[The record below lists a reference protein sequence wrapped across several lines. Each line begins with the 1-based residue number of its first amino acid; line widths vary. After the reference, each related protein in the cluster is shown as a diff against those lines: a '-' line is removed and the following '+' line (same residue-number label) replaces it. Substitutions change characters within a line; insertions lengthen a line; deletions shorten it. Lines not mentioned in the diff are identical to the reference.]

1 MDMLGKV
8 RRMHMRDRLS
18 ISEIARRTG
27 LSRNTVRRWLR
38 APGDLEP
45 HYERSA
51 GRRKLTDYEAILIAA
66 LKADRLRHKHS
77 RRTARALFL
86 QIKAQ
91 GYRGGYSRVTDF
103 IRAWRS
109 ESSLGKQA
117 FVPLSFEQGEA
128 FQFDWSEEGVVVG
141 GVFHK
146 AQVAHMK
153 LCASRGFF
161 LVAYPSQSHEMLFD
175 AHTRAFS
182 AFGGVPKRGIYDN
195 MKTAIDTVFIG
206 KERKFNRRFMEM
218 QSHYLV

>member
-1 MDMLGKV
+1 M
-8 RRMHMRDRLS
+8 
-18 ISEIARRTG
+18 
-27 LSRNTVRRWLR
+27 
-38 APGDLEP
+38 
-45 HYERSA
+45 
-51 GRRKLTDYEAILIAA
+51 
-66 LKADRLRHKHS
+66 
-77 RRTARALFL
+77 

-182 AFGGVPKRGIYDN
+182 AFGGVPKPSNGR
-195 MKTAIDTVFIG
+195 
-206 KERKFNRRFMEM
+206 
-218 QSHYLV
+218 

>member
-109 ESSLGKQA
+109 ESRAGASGPRCESSVLQVLARSMSGL
-117 FVPLSFEQGEA
+117 LSAALHCG
-128 FQFDWSEEGVVVG
+128 W
-141 GVFHK
+141 
-146 AQVAHMK
+146 
-153 LCASRGFF
+153 
-161 LVAYPSQSHEMLFD
+161 
-175 AHTRAFS
+175 
-182 AFGGVPKRGIYDN
+182 
-195 MKTAIDTVFIG
+195 
-206 KERKFNRRFMEM
+206 RRCIRCT
-218 QSHYLV
+218 QP

>member
-1 MDMLGKV
+1 MDLIGRI
-8 RRMHMRDRLS
+8 RRMHRRDKKSVRA
-18 ISEIARRTG
+18 IARVTG

-45 HYERSA
+45 HYERSV
-51 GRRKLTDYEAILIAA
+51 GVRKLTDYEAILIAA

-86 QIKAQ
+86 QIRAQ
-91 GYRGGYSRVTDF
+91 GYRGSYSRVTDF
-103 IRAWRS
+103 IRAWRN

-161 LVAYPSQSHEMLFD
+161 LVAYPEGKKASEQLK
-175 AHTRAFS
+175 
-182 AFGGVPKRGIYDN
+182 PPCI
-195 MKTAIDTVFIG
+195 TAWCG
-206 KERKFNRRFMEM
+206 
-218 QSHYLV
+218 

>member
-109 ESSLGKQA
+109 ESVLGKQA

-141 GVFHK
+141 GCF
-146 AQVAHMK
+146 
-153 LCASRGFF
+153 
-161 LVAYPSQSHEMLFD
+161 
-175 AHTRAFS
+175 TR
-182 AFGGVPKRGIYDN
+182 
-195 MKTAIDTVFIG
+195 
-206 KERKFNRRFMEM
+206 RKWPI
-218 QSHYLV
+218 